1 MKVLVIGSGGRE
13 HAIAYKLKQSPK
25 VSELYAIP
33 GNPGIASL
41 GTCVPG
47 SVEDNEFIVDFIQ
60 KNQIDLTVIGPE
72 VPLCNGLADDIEK
85 AGYKAFGPQKK
96 AATLEGSKAFSKDFM
111 IRHHIPTAKYVEV
124 TDFEKACKEVDHFDF
139 PLVIKADGLAAGKGV
154 VIVENKEDAISTLK
168 EMMVDGALDGAGSK
182 VVLEEFLTGFECSL
196 LCFTDGKT
204 IVPMVSAK
212 DHKQIFDGNKGPNTG
227 GMGTV
232 SPNPFLP
239 EGMDEVLKKDI
250 LDPFMQGL
258 KEDQMDYR
266 GVVFIGLMIENNQAK
281 VLEFNVRFGD
291 PETQSIL
298 LRLESDLYEIMDA
311 CATYTLDQ
319 VDVKWSDDHVACL
332 VLASGGYP
340 GKYEKGIEIK
350 NIDKVSDD
358 IVVFH
363 AGTALKDGK
372 LVTNGGRV
380 LNVCEEEQIYKK
392 HLRKSMKLLQLLHSM
407 VCTIVM
413 ILDLDRRELYDKCK
427 KNLCRKKKRIR
438 NRSA

>member
-25 VSELYAIP
+25 VTELYAIP

-72 VPLCNGLADDIEK
+72 VPLCKGLADDIEK

-96 AATLEGSKAFSKDFM
+96 AATLEGSKAYSKDFM
-111 IRHHIPTAKYVEV
+111 VRHHIPTAKYVEV

-319 VDVKWSDDHVACL
+319 V
-332 VLASGGYP
+332 
-340 GKYEKGIEIK
+340 
-350 NIDKVSDD
+350 
-358 IVVFH
+358 
-363 AGTALKDGK
+363 
-372 LVTNGGRV
+372 
-380 LNVCEEEQIYKK
+380 
-392 HLRKSMKLLQLLHSM
+392 
-407 VCTIVM
+407 
-413 ILDLDRRELYDKCK
+413 
-427 KNLCRKKKRIR
+427 
-438 NRSA
+438 